1 MDTTLFPTTRMTEQD
16 KRITEAVSRESGR
29 LKNFIR
35 QRVPDQGEAEDILQD
50 VFFEFIE
57 AYRLPEP
64 IEQVGAWL
72 YRVARNRI
80 IDRFRK
86 KKEEPLPEVT
96 GEDEEHWLENV
107 LPSADDG
114 AEAVY
119 ARKVLLEEIYAALD
133 ELPEV
138 QRKVFIAHELEGRS
152 FNELAAESG
161 VGVSTL
167 LARKRYAVMHLR
179 ARLQTI
185 YDEFKL

>member
-1 MDTTLFPTTRMTEQD
+1 MAEQD
-16 KRITEAVSRESGR
+16 KRITETVARESGR

-35 QRVPDQGEAEDILQD
+35 QQVPDQSETEDILQD
-50 VFFEFIE
+50 VFFEFVE

-96 GEDEEHWLENV
+96 DEDDEHWLENV
-107 LPSADDG
+107 LPSHDSG
-114 AEAVY
+114 AEASY
-119 ARKVLLEEIYAALD
+119 TRKVLLEEIYAALG
-133 ELPEV
+133 ELPEE
-138 QRKVFIAHELEGRS
+138 QRTVFIAHELEGRS
-152 FNELAAESG
+152 FKDLAEESG
-161 VGVSTL
+161 VVVNTL

-185 YDEFKL
+185 YDEFNL